1 MALWFELLVVAP
13 QMFHRV
19 DVAPLKKRLGTPVL
33 NEGVKQT

>member
-19 DVAPLKKRLGTPVL
+19 DVAPLKKGWAPLD
-33 NEGVKQT
+33 